1 MYLENGIIGSG
12 SSRMYSF
19 NSDATVWTSVELK
32 EKRTAQY
39 RVLFHTDNGLAYC
52 CG

>member
-19 NSDATVWTSVELK
+19 NSDATVWTSVELL
-32 EKRTAQY
+32 EKKGKHYKNNNT
-39 RVLFHTDNGLAYC
+39 
-52 CG
+52 